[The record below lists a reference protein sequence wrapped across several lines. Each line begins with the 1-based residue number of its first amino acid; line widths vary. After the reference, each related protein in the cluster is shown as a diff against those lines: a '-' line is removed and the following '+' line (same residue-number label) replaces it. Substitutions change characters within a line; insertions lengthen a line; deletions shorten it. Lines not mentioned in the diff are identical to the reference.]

1 LPQLRGTHTRG
12 REEEAIETQTLEP
25 EAAEDRHGDI
35 QPLILLLRLHGERV
49 TDRSYTVKAV
59 EALPRLGEAF
69 TVSQLSRAAGIPRS
83 KGYPTLR
90 RLLGLRVVEALP
102 RLRRPDDWGEYTLGM
117 RKRFYREHGLP
128 LRGKEPRRYTYCP
141 QRALAYVRGKVLREI
156 ADIDAEAQTRIA
168 RLLREYDEAERRLR
182 RGGEAEGTASDE

>member
-1 LPQLRGTHTRG
+1 MPQLRGTHTRLQ
-12 REEEAIETQTLEP
+12 EEEAIETQTLEP
-25 EAAEDRHGDI
+25 AAAEESQGDAH
-35 QPLILLLRLHGERV
+35 PLILLLRLHGERV
-49 TDRSYTVKAV
+49 TCRSYTVKAV

-69 TVSQLSRAAGIPRS
+69 TVSQLSGAAGIPRS

-90 RLLGLRVVEALP
+90 RLMGLRVVEALP

-128 LRGKEPRRYTYCP
+128 SRGKEPRRYRYCP
-141 QRALAYVRGKVLREI
+141 RQTLAYLRGKVLREI

-168 RLLREYDEAERRLR
+168 RLLREYDEVERRLR
-182 RGGEAEGTASDE
+182 RSGEAEATASDE